1 MAPFSHE
8 LGFGYKNGS
17 VLFFFGNG
25 TATLEKLK
33 NKFSEINFLE
43 IRQTHSALVIE
54 ATKTYTEADAHFTN
68 QKNTALLIKT
78 ADCMSLMIY
87 CRQTNRVAAIH
98 AGWRGV
104 ENKITS
110 KTIHKLIAT
119 GSTHCDFDIF
129 VGPSIQQKSFE
140 VDRDIFEKLISAET
154 EHLPDFNLATT
165 YFQENDKFYIN
176 LNALVQQQISV
187 CTNSRARVTFSNVDT
202 KTNLDFHS
210 YRRGKSPSERNLS
223 FVCLLT

>member
-1 MAPFSHE
+1 MAPFSNE
-8 LGFGYKNGS
+8 LGFGYKNRD

-33 NKFSEINFLE
+33 SKFSELSFFE

-54 ATKTYTEADAHFTN
+54 ATKTYTEADAHFSAK
-68 QKNTALLIKT
+68 KNAALLIKT
-78 ADCMSLMIY
+78 ADCMPVMIH
-87 CRQTNRVAAIH
+87 CLQTRRVAAIH

-104 ENKITS
+104 ENKITRS
-110 KTIHKLIAT
+110 TIQNLIAT
-119 GSTHCDFDIF
+119 GSTDYNFDIF

-140 VDRDIFEKLISAET
+140 VDRDVFEKLVSAQT
-154 EHLPDFNLATT
+154 DHLPDFDLAVT
-165 YFQENDKFYIN
+165 YFQENDKFYID

-187 CTNSRARVTFSNVDT
+187 CTDSKARVTFSKVDT
-202 KTNLDFHS
+202 KTSLDFHS